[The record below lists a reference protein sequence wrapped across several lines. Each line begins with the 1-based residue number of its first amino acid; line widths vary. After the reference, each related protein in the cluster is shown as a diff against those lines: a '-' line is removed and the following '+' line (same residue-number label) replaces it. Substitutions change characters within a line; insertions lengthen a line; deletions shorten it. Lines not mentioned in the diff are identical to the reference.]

1 MNFLSQL
8 NSNDVMYIV
17 LTVILSACT
26 FYLIRLDK
34 NKKNT
39 VYLIDLV
46 TTNGILNERKLTRFF
61 TWLVSTWGFIYL
73 LADDKLT
80 EWYFI
85 GYMGAWVA
93 NALIGKTLVS
103 RDADEYNQRAEQY
116 KNDIDSDENNNNK

>member
-8 NSNDVMYIV
+8 NSNDVMYIL

-26 FYLIRLDK
+26 IYLIRLNND
-34 NKKNT
+34 KKNT
-39 VYLIDLV
+39 VYLLDLV

-103 RDADEYNQRAEQY
+103 KDGDEYAQRAEQY
-116 KNDIDSDENNNNK
+116 RTDIDSDENINK